1 VLPNTDEYG
10 RVRTN
15 TDEFER
21 IRTYTDEHGRIA
33 HTRTQQI
40 TTLPATIQSWE
51 DEAKRRDPRAV
62 EAEGVDASVTEWRGR
77 Q

>member
-51 DEAKRRDPRAV
+51 DEAKTRDPRAV